1 MFQDKDMVN
10 DYLEGLN
17 ASLTAYAG
25 FINESANSDLRQ
37 TLIQLRNQDEARQR
51 TLYNYALQKGYYKPA
66 APASPDIVQ
75 QFKSDLTSNQ

>member
-17 ASLTAYAG
+17 ASLAAYAG
-25 FINESANSDLRQ
+25 YINQSNNSELRQ

-51 TLYNYALQKGYYKPA
+51 TLYNYALQKGFYKPA
-66 APASPDIVQ
+66 APADDNLIQ
-75 QFKSDLTSNQ
+75 QFKSELTANQ

>member
-17 ASLTAYAG
+17 ASLTGYAG
-25 FINESANSDLRQ
+25 YINESANSELRQ

-66 APASPDIVQ
+66 APASPEIVQ